1 MSNDPTA
8 PDDAAAASPEF
19 RPQRPTNRDFIL
31 GAMHRALGINGN
43 EPWRANAVAGRLTV
57 HPRGPVPA
65 RGKLDPAGRV
75 TLFREQATAAGAV
88 VTEVGHRNDVP
99 AAIADILRGLNLP
112 PRLRLGTDPRFA
124 TLPWPL
130 VPALEVMFGPSD
142 GDDLVGVSFA
152 LAAVAESGTLVLMS
166 GQHNPTTLNF
176 LPDTHIVVVA
186 ADDVVGDYETVWD
199 TLRARFGSTV
209 MPRTVNWITGPSRSA
224 DIEQRL
230 VFGAHGPRRLHIVV
244 VG

>member
-1 MSNDPTA
+1 MSDDPTA
-8 PDDAAAASPEF
+8 PEAPEAAPEF

-43 EPWRANAVAGRLTV
+43 EPWRANAVAGRLSV

-65 RGKLDPAGRV
+65 RGQLDQTGRLA
-75 TLFREQATAAGAV
+75 LFREQATAAGAT
-88 VTEVGHRNDVP
+88 VTEIGHKNDVP
-99 AAIADILRGLNLP
+99 AAIADILRGLNFP
-112 PRLRLGTDPRFA
+112 PRLRMGADPRLA
-124 TLPWPL
+124 ALPWQL
-130 VPALEVMFGPSD
+130 VPALEVAVGPSD
-142 GDDLVGVSFA
+142 GDDLVGVSCA

-176 LPDTHIVVVA
+176 LPDLHIVVVA

-199 TLRARFGSTV
+199 TLRARFGATV
-209 MPRTVNWITGPSRSA
+209 MPRSVNWITGPSRSA

-244 VG
+244 AG